1 MMFEY
6 WIKVHSRNDSQIFKT
21 MRKQIVWEK
30 STKRKQWNSIFVKTC
45 GHLDFRN
52 DDNDDIMDYTTPTQ
66 DGVFKRNVVKMK
78 EREESKISKKLLKE
92 FLQK

>member
-1 MMFEY
+1 M
-6 WIKVHSRNDSQIFKT
+6 
-21 MRKQIVWEK
+21 
-30 STKRKQWNSIFVKTC
+30 KTC